1 MNKKE
6 LVAAVAAK
14 TEMTQ
19 VSVEKALKAIIEATV
34 AEVAKKGKVQLIGF
48 GTFEARERAARNVLP
63 APART
68 RRMANRSRLPL
79 LPFLHSKQ
87 AKPLKTLSMQ
97 NRPKR
102 KPQKKVKNNS

>member
-48 GTFEARERAARNVLP
+48 GTFEARERAARTGKNP
-63 APART
+63 QNGKPI
-68 RRMANRSRLPL
+68 M

-87 AKPLKTLSMQ
+87 AKPLKKLSMQ